1 MFDSEIYNTKF
12 PISVQTTFKPSTSD
26 LYSLIINFTYTILYF
41 NFMYMVTHKKWV
53 FETSVFK
60 PEKRPYRPNHWISL
74 FYRRSSFAILSKF
87 FATCV
92 GVWFVWNWT
101 SVICIGYI
109 VQFTYM
115 EIQQNCMIYIFSFYK
130 ILHVL
135 IIIFMLCIACVVRIC
150 LFCRKRNNS

>member
-1 MFDSEIYNTKF
+1 MSTTEYLKGIKWIPYLVCIRWRFMFDSEIYNTKF

-87 FATCV
+87 FTTCV
-92 GVWFVWNWT
+92 GVCPGKRVSDEYKRVSN
-101 SVICIGYI
+101 
-109 VQFTYM
+109 
-115 EIQQNCMIYIFSFYK
+115 SF
-130 ILHVL
+130 LHVWHK
-135 IIIFMLCIACVVRIC
+135 IN
-150 LFCRKRNNS
+150 KH